1 LTGSVGEFGNVLP
14 NPIAALKQQLAD
26 EILASV
32 ARLNVTIAAMV
43 LEIDSSRLADLRH
56 GRVSRFSVERLI
68 RMLATVDRRVTLT
81 VANVGEENI
90 RWFRAGR
97 AKNVSPSAPR
107 MRRASSDE

>member
-1 LTGSVGEFGNVLP
+1 MGGVAREVVSMLP
-14 NPIAALKQQLAD
+14 DPIPALKQQLAD

-56 GRVSRFSVERLI
+56 GRVARFSVERLI

-90 RWFRAGR
+90 RWFRARR
-97 AKNVSPSAPR
+97 AKHSAL
-107 MRRASSDE
+107 SDG